1 MDQPGAMHMH
11 VNFFSACIYVLFACM
26 CVCVRACVCVCV
38 CVCVVCVCVQY
49 YLRALVL
56 SMLSYT
62 RCVAT
67 GPMPGLLYGST
78 PAWLH

>member
-1 MDQPGAMHMH
+1 MDQPGALHMH

-26 CVCVRACVCVCV
+26 CVCVYVCVCV
-38 CVCVVCVCVQY
+38 LCVCVQY
-49 YLRALVL
+49 YLHALVL

-67 GPMPGLLYGST
+67 GPMPGLL
-78 PAWLH
+78 